1 MHLIYVLYLSV
12 AYFRHLLFSCCS
24 ATFQASAD
32 VSSFS
37 CTGKAY
43 LLAFDSFPY
52 PHLNLYSFIMSLF
65 LRPVAK

>member
-1 MHLIYVLYLSV
+1 MCILNVFNTVLQEMHLIYVLYLSV

-43 LLAFDSFPY
+43 LLAFDSFLI
-52 PHLNLYSFIMSLF
+52 HI
-65 LRPVAK
+65 